1 MLKKLKKTIGKEIL
15 KWNPYVD
22 KYIETTKLIS
32 DRLTYDEL
40 KIIENIEVIKKASE
54 RGFIAEPMENNK
66 GYIFTYKK
74 AYVSGEENKTLN
86 EKFYNLVCKTDN
98 ILKKY

>member
-1 MLKKLKKTIGKEIL
+1 
-15 KWNPYVD
+15 
-22 KYIETTKLIS
+22 
-32 DRLTYDEL
+32 
-40 KIIENIEVIKKASE
+40 
-54 RGFIAEPMENNK
+54 MENNK

-86 EKFYNLVCKTDN
+86 EKFYNLACKTDN